1 MENVASISPASP
13 PARLLRLDVLREL
26 REDIVL
32 CRLPP
37 GAELREAELAERF
50 GVSKSPVRDA
60 LSRLVHE
67 GLVIVMPRQGYRV
80 ASISLRDVRDMF
92 EYRAVLEAAC
102 LRAVVRNASDEQLR
116 SLDRFRRFDEA
127 AYEDGFI
134 GYNRD
139 FHSRLAE
146 LCGNARLVGAVA
158 AQMDQMDRVV
168 TMSVTAM
175 RRSDPARLVAQHGSI
190 IDALQRRDARR
201 AATLVERHIGAA
213 QKRVCSALEKLAIL
227 E

>member
-1 MENVASISPASP
+1 MENEVATRPPAA
-13 PARLLRLDVLREL
+13 PARLLRLDVFREL
-26 REDIVL
+26 RQDILL

-50 GVSKSPVRDA
+50 AVSKSPVRDA

-80 ASISLRDVRDMF
+80 APISLRDVREMF

-102 LRAVVRNASDEQLR
+102 VRAVVRSASDEELR
-116 SLDRFRRFDEA
+116 SLDRFRRFEA
-127 AYEDGFI
+127 ASYDDGFI

-139 FHSRLAE
+139 FHSTLAA
-146 LCGNARLVGAVA
+146 LCGNARLVNAVA
-158 AQMDQMDRVV
+158 AQMDQMDRVI
-168 TMSVTAM
+168 TLSVSATRKA
-175 RRSDPARLVAQHGSI
+175 DPARLIAQHGRL
-190 IDALQRRDARR
+190 IDALQRRDARG
-201 AATLVERHIGAA
+201 AAALVERHIGGA
-213 QKRVCSALEKLAIL
+213 QKRVCTALAKLAIL